1 MSSRPDSP
9 DSPAKRAGA
18 PPAADGG
25 ASGGRPAVSV
35 DLVCGAI
42 DLSRVVDWFA
52 KFMGSD
58 AGAAQLF
65 LAALTAGT
73 APGSPSPYD
82 WRLLKSPWSAPGQFV
97 LSGQH
102 CLRTDAKIHQFI
114 GKCLLPL

>member
-18 PPAADGG
+18 PPATDGG

-58 AGAAQLF
+58 AGAAQVF

-73 APGSPSPYD
+73 APGSPSP
-82 WRLLKSPWSAPGQFV
+82 WSAPGQFA

-102 CLRTDAKIHQFI
+102 CLRTNAKIHQFI

>member
-73 APGSPSPYD
+73 SPWVAAPGSP
-82 WRLLKSPWSAPGQFV
+82 SPWSAPGQFV

>member
-58 AGAAQLF
+58 AGAAQVF

-73 APGSPSPYD
+73 APGSPSP
-82 WRLLKSPWSAPGQFV
+82 WSNPG
-97 LSGQH
+97 
-102 CLRTDAKIHQFI
+102 
-114 GKCLLPL
+114 

>member
-58 AGAAQLF
+58 AGAAQVF
-65 LAALTAGT
+65 LAALSKYCRTAGSFPK
-73 APGSPSPYD
+73 AAEESLRREQHMPRPIPS
-82 WRLLKSPWSAPGQFV
+82 
-97 LSGQH
+97 
-102 CLRTDAKIHQFI
+102 
-114 GKCLLPL
+114 

>member
-58 AGAAQLF
+58 AGAAQVF

-73 APGSPSPYD
+73 APGSPSP
-82 WRLLKSPWSAPGQFV
+82 WSAPGHLTSEHVVQTP
-97 LSGQH
+97 LTRWIISCELQDATS
-102 CLRTDAKIHQFI
+102 RSTDAV
-114 GKCLLPL
+114 C